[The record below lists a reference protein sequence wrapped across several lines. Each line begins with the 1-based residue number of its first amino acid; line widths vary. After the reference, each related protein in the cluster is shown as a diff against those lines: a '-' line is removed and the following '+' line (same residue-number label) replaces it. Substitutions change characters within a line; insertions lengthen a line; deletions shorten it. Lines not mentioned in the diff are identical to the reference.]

1 MPEDSDQCSWERK
14 GNIFFARLAFY
25 PETSNQCSCSGHVH
39 ELLPSPGFGNLYQ
52 NMLLHFQK
60 RLTA

>member
-1 MPEDSDQCSWERK
+1 MPEDSDQCSRERM
-14 GNIFFARLAFY
+14 GNIFFAPLASH
-25 PETSNQCSCSGHVH
+25 PETSNQCSCSGRMY
-39 ELLPSPGFGNLYQ
+39 ELLPGPGFGNLYQ